1 VSALVIVSFVSK
13 PEQLHE
19 GRTGNSAA
27 KAPAGSQFYVATTG
41 NNASSGT
48 SPSAPWRTIQHA
60 MSSATP
66 GSTVNIMAGTYQER
80 LSLNVSGTS
89 GSYITFQPYNFSVPA
104 TGCGGYTGVTCGGD
118 QVILDYG
125 YLGTVS
131 DGIPMLDSNN
141 QSYVTI
147 QGLTFQNYT
156 TFEANVLINWGVH
169 IQGSNYVNIKYNRFL
184 NFTETGPFDGRHF
197 QHTFWV
203 GNTASHILVYGN
215 ELGNMLGHGEAL
227 DLAGSSE
234 TFSTLQNN
242 WLHDVDQ
249 IGIDMQVGAN
259 NYEVVGNK
267 LEYIS
272 VKRDGTVWFNNP
284 AVGIYNDGGNTGVI
298 ERNFVNHAGVGIQAL
313 AEPGNTAAHDIII
326 RNNIVQHCLRGV
338 VLGTWYSSTDGS
350 TVYNIKFWNNTIYR
364 NVLGL
369 VIRPML
375 SSTVSW
381 ENNAFAENTLTYSN
395 PLDWHPGTVGYNL
408 YFGGG
413 TAPGNNNV
421 LSDPLFVNA
430 TGGDFSLRPRS
441 PAVHAGDPNSSTK
454 VIGATDFAGNPR
466 IAAGRADI
474 GAYEIQ

>member
-1 VSALVIVSFVSK
+1 
-13 PEQLHE
+13 
-19 GRTGNSAA
+19 
-27 KAPAGSQFYVATTG
+27 VATTG

-313 AEPGNTAAHDIII
+313 AEPGNTAAHDITI
-326 RNNIVQHCLRGV
+326 RNNIVENSVQSGL
-338 VLGTWYSSTDGS
+338 VLGTWYSTTDGGS
-350 TVYNIKFWNNTIYR
+350 VYNINVWNNTFYR
-364 NVLGL
+364 NTPNVT
-369 VIRPML
+369 IRPMV
-375 SSTVSW
+375 SSTVTW
-381 ENNAFAENTLTYSN
+381 ENNILYGSSN
-395 PLDWHPGTVGYNL
+395 YANSLSWSPGTAAYNL
-408 YFGGG
+408 YFGGNTG
-413 TAPGNNNV
+413 PGSNN
-421 LSDPLFVNA
+421 LTSDPLFVSPS
-430 TGGDFSLRPRS
+430 TGNFSLQSAS
-441 PAVHAGDPNSSTK
+441 PAINAGNPTSSTNT
-454 VIGATDFAGNPR
+454 VGTIDFAGNPR
-466 IAAGRADI
+466 MVGGQIDI
-474 GAYEIQ
+474 GAYEH